1 MRLSAI
7 LAASTLALVAVAGC
21 STGPDERAVQ
31 DATGAGVAGDGAA
44 AESPLLAEHGLQ
56 GLSATQI
63 VETLDASTDPRPLAL
78 GASVKPGEVMLTDG
92 TEDVVLELPED
103 KFYVSIAPFVD
114 STHECYFH
122 SLGTCQGELTEESV
136 QVMITDAGGDVLVD
150 EEVTTG
156 TNGFAGFWLPR
167 DISGTIE
174 IEHEGRT
181 GSVDFTTDDESP
193 TCITTLQL
201 SA

>member
-1 MRLSAI
+1 MRLSAA

-21 STGPDERAVQ
+21 STEPDETAARDTA
-31 DATGAGVAGDGAA
+31 AEVAG
-44 AESPLLAEHGLQ
+44 AESALLAEHGLQ
-56 GLSATQI
+56 GMTATQI
-63 VETLDASTDPRPLAL
+63 VDTLDASTDPRPLAL
-78 GASVKPGEVMLTDG
+78 GASVKPGQVMLTDG
-92 TEDVVLELPED
+92 VEEILLDLPED

-122 SLGTCQGELTEESV
+122 SLGTCQGELTQEPV
-136 QVMITDAGGDVLVD
+136 QVKITDAGGDILVD

-167 DISGTIE
+167 DIAGTIE

>member
-1 MRLSAI
+1 MRLSAV
-7 LAASTLALVAVAGC
+7 LAASALALVAVAGC
-21 STGPDERAVQ
+21 SAEPDETA
-31 DATGAGVAGDGAA
+31 GARDTASDVAG
-44 AESPLLAEHGLQ
+44 AESALLAEHGLQ
-56 GLSATQI
+56 GLSATQ
-63 VETLDASTDPRPLAL
+63 VVDTLDASTDPRPLAL
-78 GASVKPGEVMLTDG
+78 GASVKPTQVLLTNGD
-92 TEDVVLELPED
+92 EEVVLALPED
-103 KFYVSIAPFVD
+103 QFYVSIAPFVD

-122 SLGTCQGELTEESV
+122 SLGTCQGELTKEPV
-136 QVMITDAGGDVLVD
+136 RVTITDTGGDILVD
-150 EEVTTG
+150 EAVTTG

-201 SA
+201 TA

>member
-1 MRLSAI
+1 MRLSAV

-21 STGPDERAVQ
+21 SAEPDETAARDTA
-31 DATGAGVAGDGAA
+31 AEVAG
-44 AESPLLAEHGLQ
+44 AESALLAEHGLQ

-78 GASVKPGEVMLTDG
+78 GASVKPDHVMLTDG
-92 TEDVVLELPED
+92 DDELVLELPED
-103 KFYVSIAPFVD
+103 QFYVSIAPFVD

-122 SLGTCQGELTEESV
+122 SLGTCQGELTEEPV
-136 QVMITDAGGDVLVD
+136 RVTITDAGGDLMVD